1 MTPLSGKK
9 KTRLSFHSFKN
20 KRPRSFEEEREQRRN
35 DEMDKAANRVNPKE
49 AFRKK
54 REKSTII
61 LGNGIIYHMRLNYLI
76 FPCCLFAYFVFLLS
90 FRDALSR
97 MKFWYIIALIFR

>member
-1 MTPLSGKK
+1 MTPLAGK

-35 DEMDKAANRVNPKE
+35 DEMDKAANRANPKE

-61 LGNGIIYHMRLNYLI
+61 LGKIIHLYTVRVG
-76 FPCCLFAYFVFLLS
+76 AY
-90 FRDALSR
+90 
-97 MKFWYIIALIFR
+97 